1 MLTVVFLVVHK
12 FYMGNRESYIQLV
25 KQAQSGDEESMN
37 RLAEVVREPL
47 CIYVHRLTLDD
58 ALTQDILQETLLEMF
73 KFLDK
78 LEEANRFWPWLLRIA
93 TNNVNDYHKREGR
106 QRQASMSKMPE
117 TGPKEKQEALENL
130 IGQELRQVV
139 SEAMSVLKPRYRA
152 VLTLR
157 CYEELAYSEISEV
170 LGCSTFGARM
180 LFVRA
185 KKSLVKQLSR
195 RGFGKGSLLLALA
208 LFGKMT
214 APSEAAAAGVS
225 VTAGTTKVGLAA
237 GLLGVVGGKALVV
250 SLTTAS
256 VLTVGAIVATS
267 GPEKT
272 SAVTG
277 PNKISELPVVGQ
289 AESIS
294 RMSGEYWYFFPEGAG
309 GAVMM
314 QQITQSGRQWLQ
326 DEYANYYNHD
336 NTISIR
342 NHRCWNS
349 DLSVWRLPTDGP
361 ELTAF
366 ISQVEGRSVEMEY
379 VGDKSR
385 GLLVIASSKEAG
397 QSNFWMTR
405 HYNVMDED
413 YFQSDWPK
421 DTPTIDNRDPMHRR
435 GWTYFKITGQING
448 REVRGRGR
456 MPFVYAA
463 GRRHWPWV
471 KLKVGDRIIEEACF
485 AGLSRPWMGLHTID
499 TIRRDAAEKQIRFE
513 TRYNK
518 SSGKALVALK
528 TKYVRIVYT
537 IDMEKDV
544 IESITFSGD
553 TGGQLQFGYLQDID
567 SIGSEFAEPV
577 SKTSMRV
584 SSKGISWL
592 LELINNN

>member
-1 MLTVVFLVVHK
+1 
-12 FYMGNRESYIQLV
+12 MGNKENYIQLV
-25 KQAQSGDEESMN
+25 KQAQSGNKESMN
-37 RLAEVVREPL
+37 HLAEVVREPL

-78 LEEANRFWPWLLRIA
+78 LEK
-93 TNNVNDYHKREGR
+93 NVNDHYKREGR
-106 QRQASMSKMPE
+106 RMTASMSKIPE
-117 TGPKEKQEALENL
+117 TGPEEKQEGLENL
-130 IGQELRQVV
+130 IGQELKQVV
-139 SEAMSVLKPRYRA
+139 SAAMSALKPQHRA

-157 CYEELAYSEISEV
+157 CYEELPYSEISDV
-170 LGCSTFGARM
+170 IGCSTFGARM

-185 KKSLVKQLSR
+185 KKALVKQLSR

-214 APSEAAAAGVS
+214 ATSEAAAAGIS
-225 VTAGTTKVGLAA
+225 VTAATTKVGLAA
-237 GLLGVVGGKALVV
+237 GLLGAVSGKALVV

-256 VLTVGAIVATS
+256 VLTVGTMVATS
-267 GPEKT
+267 GPEKAT
-272 SAVTG
+272 AVPG
-277 PNKISELPVVGQ
+277 QNKSIELPVVSQ
-289 AESIS
+289 AKNMS
-294 RMSGEYWYFFPEGAG
+294 RESGEYWYFFPEGAG

-326 DEYANYYNHD
+326 DEFANYYNQN
-336 NTISIR
+336 NTLSIR
-342 NHRCWNS
+342 NCRMWHSN
-349 DLSVWRLPTDGP
+349 LNVWRLPTDGP
-361 ELTAF
+361 ELTDF
-366 ISQVEGRSVEMEY
+366 LSRVEGRAVEMEY
-379 VGDKSR
+379 VANKSS
-385 GLLVIASSKEAG
+385 GLLVIASSKESG

-421 DTPTIDNRDPMHRR
+421 DTPTKDERDVMHKR

-448 REVRGRGR
+448 KEVRGGGR
-456 MPFVYAA
+456 VPFVYAA
-463 GRRHWPWV
+463 SRRHWPWV
-471 KLKVGDRIIEEACF
+471 KLKVGADTVSAVSF

-499 TIRRDAAEKQIRFE
+499 TVRRDAAQKRIWFE

-528 TKYVRIVYT
+528 TKDGRIVYT

-544 IESITFSGD
+544 VESITFSGD
-553 TGGQLQFGYLQDID
+553 SGGQLQFDYFQDID
-567 SIGSEFAEPV
+567 NIGSEFEEP
-577 SKTSMRV
+577 SRKAPLTGRSE
-584 SSKGISWL
+584 GISWL

>member
-1 MLTVVFLVVHK
+1 
-12 FYMGNRESYIQLV
+12 MGNKENYIQLV

-78 LEEANRFWPWLLRIA
+78 LEKANRFWPWLLRIA
-93 TNNVNDYHKREGR
+93 TNNVNDHYKREGR
-106 QRQASMSKMPE
+106 RRTASMSKMPQ
-117 TGPKEKQEALENL
+117 TGPKEKQEGLENL
-130 IGQELRQVV
+130 IGQELKQVV
-139 SEAMSVLKPRYRA
+139 SAAMSALKPQYRA

-214 APSEAAAAGVS
+214 ATSEAAAAGVS
-225 VTAGTTKVGLAA
+225 VTAATTKAGLAA
-237 GLLGVVGGKALVV
+237 GLLGAVSGKALVV
-250 SLTTAS
+250 SLTTVS
-256 VLTVGAIVATS
+256 VLAVGIMVATS

-272 SAVTG
+272 AAVPG
-277 PNKISELPVVGQ
+277 QSKAIELPVVSQ
-289 AESIS
+289 AES
-294 RMSGEYWYFFPEGAG
+294 MDQESGEYWYFFPEGAG

-314 QQITQSGRQWLQ
+314 QQITQTGRQWLQ
-326 DEYANYYNHD
+326 DEYANYYHYKD
-336 NTISIR
+336 TISIR
-342 NHRCWNS
+342 NSRCRRS

-361 ELTAF
+361 QLTDF
-366 ISQVEGRSVEMEY
+366 LSRVEGRSVEMEY
-379 VGDKSR
+379 VADKSR

-397 QSNFWMTR
+397 ERNFWMTR

-421 DTPTIDNRDPMHRR
+421 DTPTIDNRDAMHRR
-435 GWTYFKITGQING
+435 GWTYFKITGRING
-448 REVRGRGR
+448 KEVRGKGR
-456 MPFVYAA
+456 IPFVYAA
-463 GRRHWPWV
+463 SRRHWPWV
-471 KLKVGDRIIEEACF
+471 VLTAGENIVSQACF

-499 TIRRDAAEKQIRFE
+499 TVRRDAAEKRIWFE

-518 SSGKALVALK
+518 STGKAQVILK
-528 TKYVRIVYT
+528 PEDVQIVYT

-553 TGGQLQFGYLQDID
+553 TGGQLQFDYLQEID
-567 SIGSEFAEPV
+567 NIGSEFAEPT
-577 SKTSMRV
+577 SKASMRV
-584 SSKGISWL
+584 SSEGMLWL
-592 LELINNN
+592 LELARNNLLEQEGSRK

>member
-1 MLTVVFLVVHK
+1 M
-12 FYMGNRESYIQLV
+12 V
-25 KQAQSGDEESMN
+25 KQAQSGNKESMN
-37 RLAEVVREPL
+37 HLAEVVREPL

-78 LEEANRFWPWLLRIA
+78 LEKTNRFWSWLLRIA
-93 TNNVNDYHKREGR
+93 TNNVNDHYKREGR
-106 QRQASMSKMPE
+106 RMTASMSKIPE
-117 TGPKEKQEALENL
+117 TGPEEKQEGLENL
-130 IGQELRQVV
+130 IGQELKQVV
-139 SEAMSVLKPRYRA
+139 SAAMSALKPQHRA

-157 CYEELAYSEISEV
+157 CYEELPYSEISDV
-170 LGCSTFGARM
+170 IGCSTFGARM

-185 KKSLVKQLSR
+185 KKALVKQLSR

-214 APSEAAAAGVS
+214 ATSEAAAAGIS
-225 VTAGTTKVGLAA
+225 VTAATTKVGLAA
-237 GLLGVVGGKALVV
+237 GLLGAVSGKALVV

-256 VLTVGAIVATS
+256 VLTVGTMVATS
-267 GPEKT
+267 GPEKAT
-272 SAVTG
+272 AVPG
-277 PNKISELPVVGQ
+277 QNKSIELPVVSQ
-289 AESIS
+289 AKNMS
-294 RMSGEYWYFFPEGAG
+294 RESGEYWYFFPEGAG

-326 DEYANYYNHD
+326 DEFANYYNQN
-336 NTISIR
+336 NTLSIR
-342 NHRCWNS
+342 NCRMWHSN
-349 DLSVWRLPTDGP
+349 LNVWRLPTDGP
-361 ELTAF
+361 ELTDF
-366 ISQVEGRSVEMEY
+366 LSRVEGRAVEMEY
-379 VGDKSR
+379 VANKSS
-385 GLLVIASSKEAG
+385 GLLVIASSKESG

-421 DTPTIDNRDPMHRR
+421 DTPTKDERDVMHKR

-448 REVRGRGR
+448 KEVRGGGR
-456 MPFVYAA
+456 VPFVYAA
-463 GRRHWPWV
+463 SRRHWPWV
-471 KLKVGDRIIEEACF
+471 KLKVGADTVSAVSF

-499 TIRRDAAEKQIRFE
+499 TVRRDAAQKRIWFE

-528 TKYVRIVYT
+528 TKDGRIVYT

-544 IESITFSGD
+544 VESITFSGD
-553 TGGQLQFGYLQDID
+553 SGGQLQFDYFQDID
-567 SIGSEFAEPV
+567 NIGSEFEEP
-577 SKTSMRV
+577 SRKAPLTGRSE
-584 SSKGISWL
+584 GISWL

>member
-1 MLTVVFLVVHK
+1 M
-12 FYMGNRESYIQLV
+12 V
-25 KQAQSGDEESMN
+25 KQAQSGNKESMN
-37 RLAEVVREPL
+37 HLAEVVREPL

-78 LEEANRFWPWLLRIA
+78 LEK
-93 TNNVNDYHKREGR
+93 NVNDHYKREGR
-106 QRQASMSKMPE
+106 RMTASMSKIPE
-117 TGPKEKQEALENL
+117 TGPEEKQEGLENL
-130 IGQELRQVV
+130 IGQELKQVV
-139 SEAMSVLKPRYRA
+139 SAAMSALKPQHRA

-157 CYEELAYSEISEV
+157 CYEELPYSEISDV
-170 LGCSTFGARM
+170 IGCSTFGARM

-185 KKSLVKQLSR
+185 KKALVKQLSR

-214 APSEAAAAGVS
+214 ATSEAAAAGIS
-225 VTAGTTKVGLAA
+225 VTAATTKVGLAA
-237 GLLGVVGGKALVV
+237 GLLGAVSGKALVV

-256 VLTVGAIVATS
+256 VLTVGTMVATS
-267 GPEKT
+267 GPEKAT
-272 SAVTG
+272 AVPG
-277 PNKISELPVVGQ
+277 QNKSIELPVVSQ
-289 AESIS
+289 AKNMS
-294 RMSGEYWYFFPEGAG
+294 RESGEYWYFFPEGAG

-326 DEYANYYNHD
+326 DEFANYYNQN
-336 NTISIR
+336 NTLSIR
-342 NHRCWNS
+342 NCRMWHSN
-349 DLSVWRLPTDGP
+349 LNVWRLPTDGP
-361 ELTAF
+361 ELTDF
-366 ISQVEGRSVEMEY
+366 LSRVEGRAVEMEY
-379 VGDKSR
+379 VANKSS
-385 GLLVIASSKEAG
+385 GLLVIASSKESG

-421 DTPTIDNRDPMHRR
+421 DTPTKDERDVMHKR

-448 REVRGRGR
+448 KEVRGGGR
-456 MPFVYAA
+456 VPFVYAA
-463 GRRHWPWV
+463 SRRHWPWV
-471 KLKVGDRIIEEACF
+471 KLKVGADTVSAVSF

-499 TIRRDAAEKQIRFE
+499 TVRRDAAQKRIWFE

-528 TKYVRIVYT
+528 TKDGRIVYT

-544 IESITFSGD
+544 VESITFSGD
-553 TGGQLQFGYLQDID
+553 SGGQLQFDYFQDID
-567 SIGSEFAEPV
+567 NIGSEFEEP
-577 SKTSMRV
+577 SRKAPLTGRSE
-584 SSKGISWL
+584 GISWL

>member
-1 MLTVVFLVVHK
+1 
-12 FYMGNRESYIQLV
+12 MGNKENYIQLV
-25 KQAQSGDEESMN
+25 KQAQSGDGESMN
-37 RLAEVVREPL
+37 RLAEAVREPL

-78 LEEANRFWPWLLRIA
+78 LEKTNRFWSWLLRIA
-93 TNNVNDYHKREGR
+93 TNNVNDHYKREGR
-106 QRQASMSKMPE
+106 RMTASMSKMPE
-117 TGPKEKQEALENL
+117 TGPEEKQEGLENL
-130 IGQELRQVV
+130 IGQELKQVV
-139 SEAMSVLKPRYRA
+139 SAAMSALKPQYRA

-157 CYEELAYSEISEV
+157 CYEELPYSEISEV
-170 LGCSTFGARM
+170 IGCSTFGARM

-185 KKSLVKQLSR
+185 KKALVKQLSR

-214 APSEAAAAGVS
+214 ATSEAAAAGVS
-225 VTAGTTKVGLAA
+225 VTAATTKVGLAV
-237 GLLGVVGGKALVV
+237 GLLGAVSGKALVI

-256 VLTVGAIVATS
+256 VLTVGTMVATS
-267 GPEKT
+267 GAGKAT
-272 SAVTG
+272 SVPG
-277 PNKISELPVVGQ
+277 QNEVIELPIADQ
-289 AESIS
+289 AESINQS
-294 RMSGEYWYFFPEGAG
+294 SGEYWYFFPEGAG

-326 DEYANYYNHD
+326 DEYANYCNQN
-336 NTISIR
+336 NTLSIR
-342 NHRCWNS
+342 NYRMWHSN
-349 DLSVWRLPTDGP
+349 LSVWRLPTDGR
-361 ELTAF
+361 ELTDF
-366 ISQVEGRSVEMEY
+366 LSRVEGRSVEMEY
-379 VGDKSR
+379 VANKSR

-397 QSNFWMTR
+397 QRNFWMTR

-421 DTPTIDNRDPMHRR
+421 DTPTIDNRDVMHKR

-448 REVRGRGR
+448 KEIRGRGR

-463 GRRHWPWV
+463 SRRHWPWV
-471 KLKVGDRIIEEACF
+471 ELKVGADAVSAVSF

-499 TIRRDAAEKQIRFE
+499 TVRRDAAQKGIWFE

-528 TKYVRIVYT
+528 TKGGRIVYT

-544 IESITFSGD
+544 VESITFSGD
-553 TGGQLQFGYLQDID
+553 TGGQLQFDYLQDID
-567 SIGSEFAEPV
+567 SIGSEFAQP
-577 SKTSMRV
+577 
-584 SSKGISWL
+584 SSKARLTEKSEGISWL

>member
-1 MLTVVFLVVHK
+1 
-12 FYMGNRESYIQLV
+12 MGNKENYIQLV
-25 KQAQSGDEESMN
+25 KQAQSGNKESMN
-37 RLAEVVREPL
+37 HLAEVVREPL

-78 LEEANRFWPWLLRIA
+78 LEKTNRFWSWLLRIA
-93 TNNVNDYHKREGR
+93 TNNVNDHYKREGR
-106 QRQASMSKMPE
+106 RMTASMSKIPE
-117 TGPKEKQEALENL
+117 TGPEEKQEGLENL
-130 IGQELRQVV
+130 IGQELKQVV
-139 SEAMSVLKPRYRA
+139 SAAMSALKPQHRA

-157 CYEELAYSEISEV
+157 CYEELPYSEISDV
-170 LGCSTFGARM
+170 IGCSTFGARM

-185 KKSLVKQLSR
+185 KKALVKQLSR

-214 APSEAAAAGVS
+214 ATSEAAAAGIS
-225 VTAGTTKVGLAA
+225 VTAATTKVGLAA
-237 GLLGVVGGKALVV
+237 GLLGAVSGKALVV

-256 VLTVGAIVATS
+256 VLTVGTMVATS
-267 GPEKT
+267 GPEKAT
-272 SAVTG
+272 AVPG
-277 PNKISELPVVGQ
+277 QNKSIELPVVSQ
-289 AESIS
+289 AKNMS
-294 RMSGEYWYFFPEGAG
+294 RESGEYWYFFPEGAG

-326 DEYANYYNHD
+326 DEFANYYNQN
-336 NTISIR
+336 NTLSIR
-342 NHRCWNS
+342 NCRMWHSN
-349 DLSVWRLPTDGP
+349 LNVWRLPTDGP
-361 ELTAF
+361 ELTDF
-366 ISQVEGRSVEMEY
+366 LSRVEGRAVEMEY
-379 VGDKSR
+379 VANKSS
-385 GLLVIASSKEAG
+385 GLLVIASSKESG

-421 DTPTIDNRDPMHRR
+421 DTPTKDERDVMHKR

-448 REVRGRGR
+448 KEVRGGGR
-456 MPFVYAA
+456 VPFVYAA
-463 GRRHWPWV
+463 SRRHWPWV
-471 KLKVGDRIIEEACF
+471 KLKVGADTVSAVSF

-499 TIRRDAAEKQIRFE
+499 TVRRDAAQKRIWFE

-528 TKYVRIVYT
+528 TKDGRIVYT

-544 IESITFSGD
+544 VESITFSGD
-553 TGGQLQFGYLQDID
+553 SGGQLQFDYFQDID
-567 SIGSEFAEPV
+567 NIGSEFEEP
-577 SKTSMRV
+577 SRKAPLTGRSE
-584 SSKGISWL
+584 GISWL

>member
-1 MLTVVFLVVHK
+1 MVHK
-12 FYMGNRESYIQLV
+12 FYMGNKGNYIQLV

-78 LEEANRFWPWLLRIA
+78 LEKANRFWPWLLRIA
-93 TNNVNDYHKREGR
+93 TNNVNDHYKREGR
-106 QRQASMSKMPE
+106 RRRASMSKMPE
-117 TGPKEKQEALENL
+117 KGPKEKQEALENL
-130 IGQELRQVV
+130 IGQELKQVV
-139 SEAMSVLKPRYRA
+139 SESMSVLKPQHRA

-208 LFGKMT
+208 LFGKMS

-225 VTAGTTKVGLAA
+225 VTAATTKVGLAA
-237 GLLGVVGGKALVV
+237 GLLGVVGGKVLVV

-272 SAVTG
+272 AAVTR
-277 PNKISELPVVGQ
+277 PNKAVELPVAGQ
-289 AESIS
+289 AESMS

-314 QQITQSGRQWLQ
+314 QQITQTGRQWLQ
-326 DEYANYYNHD
+326 DEYANYYNQKD
-336 NTISIR
+336 NISMR
-342 NHRCWNS
+342 NCRIWHN

-366 ISQVEGRSVEMEY
+366 LSRVEGRSVEMEY
-379 VGDKSR
+379 VGDKSI

-397 QSNFWMTR
+397 ERNFWMTR

-421 DTPTIDNRDPMHRR
+421 DTPTIDNRDQMHKR
-435 GWTYFKITGQING
+435 GWTYFKITGRING
-448 REVRGRGR
+448 KEVRGRGR

-471 KLKVGDRIIEEACF
+471 KLMVGGNVINQACF

-499 TIRRDAAEKQIRFE
+499 TVRRDAAEKQISFE
-513 TRYNK
+513 TRYDK
-518 SSGKALVALK
+518 SSGKAQVVLK
-528 TKYVRIVYT
+528 PKNGQIVYT

-544 IESITFSGD
+544 VESITFSGD
-553 TGGQLQFGYLQDID
+553 TGGQIKFDYLQDID
-567 SIGSEFAEPV
+567 SIGGEFAEPRRETRLIE
-577 SKTSMRV
+577 K
-584 SSKGISWL
+584 SKGISWL
-592 LELINNN
+592 LELVRND

>member
-1 MLTVVFLVVHK
+1 
-12 FYMGNRESYIQLV
+12 MGNKEHYIQLV
-25 KQAQSGDEESMN
+25 EQARSGDEESMN

-73 KFLDK
+73 NFLDK
-78 LEEANRFWPWLLRIA
+78 LEKANRFWSWLLRIA
-93 TNNVNDYHKREGR
+93 TNNVNDHYKREGR
-106 QRQASMSKMPE
+106 RMTASMSKMPE
-117 TGPKEKQEALENL
+117 TGPEEKQEGLESL
-130 IGQELRQVV
+130 IGQELKQVV
-139 SEAMSVLKPRYRA
+139 SAAMSALKPKYRA

-157 CYEELAYSEISEV
+157 CYEELAYSEISDV
-170 LGCSTFGARM
+170 MGCSTFGARM

-185 KKSLVKQLSR
+185 KKALVKQLSR

-214 APSEAAAAGVS
+214 ATSEAAAAGVS
-225 VTAGTTKVGLAA
+225 VTAATTKVGLAA
-237 GLLGVVGGKALVV
+237 GLLGAVSGKALVV

-256 VLTVGAIVATS
+256 VLAVGTMVATS

-272 SAVTG
+272 AADPGQSKV
-277 PNKISELPVVGQ
+277 IELPVAEQ
-289 AESIS
+289 AESMS
-294 RMSGEYWYFFPEGAG
+294 QVSGEYWYFFPEGAG

-326 DEYANYYNHD
+326 DEYANYYNYKD
-336 NTISIR
+336 TLSIR
-342 NHRCWNS
+342 NSRYRHSNM
-349 DLSVWRLPTDGP
+349 SVWRLPTDGP
-361 ELTAF
+361 QLTDF
-366 ISQVEGRSVEMEY
+366 LSRVEGRSVEMEY
-379 VGDKSR
+379 VANKDS

-397 QSNFWMTR
+397 QNNFWMTR

-421 DTPTIDNRDPMHRR
+421 DTPTIDKRDPMHKR

-448 REVRGRGR
+448 KEVRGRGR

-471 KLKVGDRIIEEACF
+471 ELKLGADTVSAVSF

-499 TIRRDAAEKQIRFE
+499 TVRRDAAQKRIWFE

-528 TKYVRIVYT
+528 TKDGRIVYT

-544 IESITFSGD
+544 VESITFSGD
-553 TGGQLQFGYLQDID
+553 TGGQLQFSYLQEID
-567 SIGSEFAEPV
+567 STGSEFAEP
-577 SKTSMRV
+577 SRKAPLTGRSE
-584 SSKGISWL
+584 GISWL
-592 LELINNN
+592 LELISNN